1 MDKLKLPNV
10 TLLAMTSVLIDE
22 TILAL
27 KYSSKDIEFGSVKL
41 ISHEKPENLPSDI
54 TYQYISHIG
63 SIDSWNQKI
72 VFELY
77 KYVDTDFVLLIHDDG
92 FVINVNSWKDEF
104 LDYDYIGA
112 PWGHNH
118 LLDSN
123 GVPIKVGNS
132 VSIRSKKLLELP
144 TKYNMPWRPHDNNFN
159 EDTQICV
166 WNRNFF
172 LNYGIK
178 YADYEI
184 AKYFS
189 HEEILPGFN
198 EIIPFCFHSFEGEN
212 RKYKKI
218 FEEYKYN

>member
-1 MDKLKLPNV
+1 
-10 TLLAMTSVLIDE
+10 
-22 TILAL
+22 
-27 KYSSKDIEFGSVKL
+27 
-41 ISHEKPENLPSDI
+41 
-54 TYQYISHIG
+54 
-63 SIDSWNQKI
+63 
-72 VFELY
+72 
-77 KYVDTDFVLLIHDDG
+77 
-92 FVINVNSWKDEF
+92 
-104 LDYDYIGA
+104 
-112 PWGHNH
+112 
-118 LLDSN
+118 
-123 GVPIKVGNS
+123 
-132 VSIRSKKLLELP
+132 
-144 TKYNMPWRPHDNNFN
+144 MPWRPHDNNFN